1 MSPLPSAST
10 QSAPLSVRL
19 SCLSAALLVAGL
31 IGSEIF
37 AVLSA
42 LFWATVGSLDLP
54 AVVLTVALWLSA
66 GISLASFWRLSVY
79 AYGVERRRLTDSA
92 PV

>member
-1 MSPLPSAST
+1 MSPLPSASP
-10 QSAPLSVRL
+10 QSASLSVRL

-42 LFWATVGSLDLP
+42 LFWATVGSFDLP
-54 AVVLTVALWLSA
+54 SVVLTVALWLAA
-66 GISLASFWRLSVY
+66 GISLASFWRLTVY
-79 AYGVERRRLTDSA
+79 AYGVERRRLAEPA
-92 PV
+92 PL

>member
-1 MSPLPSAST
+1 MSPLPSASP

-42 LFWATVGSLDLP
+42 LFWATVGSFDLP
-54 AVVLTVALWLSA
+54 SVVLTVALWLAA